1 MRAAAAAVIALISV
15 LASALRGRFS
25 GHGLHPPDSAG
36 SGSAGRSASRAGGV
50 PWWGVIAAAASP
62 VLLVAGWTAAA
73 ELQPRSYDVLTTTV
87 SALAAEGSADRWV
100 MTLTFAVAGAC
111 EVITGLAS
119 GGPGTGAA
127 DPDGRRYRGRAG
139 PAISLCL
146 VSFAT
151 WPERW
156 CGPSSRGSL
165 CLNVL
170 RPPNARSHSSP
181 YCPLFFPSHPPPFL
195 LPLPLPPLPPS
206 LFPLFPPPPPPPP
219 PPSPLSSPPPTPPNP
234 QHAGGS
240 LAHAVWAVAGLSA
253 LTAWPGAAWR
263 RGPTVPW
270 GLRPAVSV
278 SAAVILLGLLAWFC
292 AELVA
297 GGGQVGLAERV
308 MGVAQAS
315 SPLAVTLSCR
325 LSQSR
330 ARMPTAG
337 LIG

>member
-25 GHGLHPPDSAG
+25 GDGPDPAG
-36 SGSAGRSASRAGGV
+36 TGSAGRSASRAGGV
-50 PWWGVIAAAASP
+50 PGWGVIASAASP

-73 ELQPRSYDVLTTTV
+73 ELQQRSYDVLTTTV
-87 SALAAEGSADRWV
+87 SALAAEGSANRWV

-111 EVITGLAS
+111 EVITGLA
-119 GGPGTGAA
+119 
-127 DPDGRRYRGRAG
+127 
-139 PAISLCL
+139 
-146 VSFAT
+146 
-151 WPERW
+151 
-156 CGPSSRGSL
+156 
-165 CLNVL
+165 L
-170 RPPNARSHSSP
+170 RPAAAPGRLILMAGGVAGV
-181 YCPLFFPSHPPPFL
+181 LVAA
-195 LPLPLPPLPPS
+195 
-206 LFPLFPPPPPPPP
+206 
-219 PPSPLSSPPPTPPNP
+219 NP

-278 SAAVILLGLLAWFC
+278 SAAAILLGLLAWFC
-292 AELVA
+292 TELVA

-308 MGVAQAS
+308 MGAAQAS
-315 SPLAVTLSCR
+315 WPLAVTLSCR
-325 LSQSR
+325 HSQSR

-337 LIG
+337 LVD